1 MNSMAY
7 QYKPELAQKATFN
20 RPNIFRVS
28 DNEIY
33 MIKDSNLKK
42 INDILKYSSQT
53 RPSTEGFSVDKDIER
68 HNKNMVE
75 SMKTT
80 SDLFREIFELQS
92 LEDYFKSK
100 IEIKYG
106 NFKKHLKKVNRKER
120 LQKVINSVLNEN
132 KSMNVEEHK
141 ESQNEI
147 KKEIINETIN
157 NNDNN
162 KQ

>member
-1 MNSMAY
+1 MAY
-7 QYKPELAQKATFN
+7 QQRPELAQKANFY

-53 RPSTEGFSVDKDIER
+53 KPTSEEFCVDKDIER
-68 HNKNMVE
+68 HNRNMVE
-75 SMKTT
+75 SLKTT

-92 LEDYFKSK
+92 VEDYFKSK
-100 IEIKYG
+100 IEMKYG

-132 KSMNVEEHK
+132 KTMNVEEHK
-141 ESQNEI
+141 ESKNEI
-147 KKEIINETIN
+147 KKDIINETNN